1 VHRPLAVPSLKEPTL
16 KADPSAQ
23 LKLLDVQE
31 LDSRIDTLRHRLA
44 TIPEAAQLAEMGKR
58 RKALDDKLRDRR
70 VEVADLTA
78 DQQKADADVEAV
90 RNRRE
95 RDQRMLDSGAVANP
109 KDAER
114 MLHEL
119 ESLARRISDL
129 EDVEIEV
136 MERLEAVQRDLE
148 HTEGELAALDEEV
161 RRLEDGRSARAAELD
176 GELTGLMA
184 ERQGTAEGL
193 PEDLMTL
200 YLKLRDQKG
209 GVGAAA
215 LRARQCEGCR
225 LTLDNSVLDEIRQ
238 RPTDDVIRC
247 EECGRILVRTGE
259 SGI

>member
-1 VHRPLAVPSLKEPTL
+1 M

-23 LKLLDVQE
+23 RTLLDVQE
-31 LDSRIDTLRHRLA
+31 LDSRIDAVRHRLA
-44 TIPEAAQLAEMGKR
+44 GIPEAAQLAAIGGR

-78 DQQKADADVEAV
+78 DQRKADADVESV
-90 RNRRE
+90 RTRRE
-95 RDQRMLDSGAVANP
+95 RDQGMLDSGAVKNP

-148 HTEGELAALDEEV
+148 HTEGELAALEEEA
-161 RRLEDGRSARAAELD
+161 RRLEEVRSARAAELE
-176 GELTGLMA
+176 GELAQLQG
-184 ERQGTAEGL
+184 EREQTAAGV
-193 PEDLMTL
+193 PEDLMAL
-200 YLKLRDQKG
+200 YAKLREQKG

-225 LTLDNSVLDEIRQ
+225 LTLDNSILGEIRQ
-238 RPTDDVIRC
+238 RPVDDVVRC
-247 EECGRILVRTGE
+247 EECGRILVRTPE
-259 SGI
+259 SGL